1 MSVKNTLRS
10 LCAPI
15 LKPFE
20 SGSEAYEYKPS
31 HRKIL
36 LAFGCIFT
44 GLASL
49 VFWFAQGQDLGYFI
63 PVIVFGGV
71 GLLSLL
77 IAYAGSDRAVAKIWR
92 SSR

>member
-10 LCAPI
+10 LCMPI
-15 LKPFE
+15 LKQFE

-31 HRKIL
+31 QRKIL

-44 GLASL
+44 GLAAL
-49 VFWFAQGQDLGYFI
+49 VFWFAQGEELGYFI
-63 PVIVFGGV
+63 PVIVFGSV

-77 IAYAGSDRAVAKIWR
+77 IASVGSDRAVAKIWG

>member
-1 MSVKNTLRS
+1 M
-10 LCAPI
+10 PI
-15 LKPFE
+15 LKLFE
-20 SGSEAYEYKPS
+20 SGSETFEYKPS

-36 LAFGCIFT
+36 FAFGCIFT

-49 VFWFAQGQDLGYFI
+49 VFWFAQGEELGYFI
-63 PVIVFGGV
+63 PVVVFGSV

-77 IAYAGSDRAVAKIWR
+77 IAYAGSDRAVAKIWS

>member
-1 MSVKNTLRS
+1 MSVKNILRG
-10 LCAPI
+10 LCMPI

-20 SGSEAYEYKPS
+20 SGSEPYEYKPS
-31 HRKIL
+31 HRNIL
-36 LAFGCIFT
+36 YAFGCIFT

-49 VFWFAQGQDLGYFI
+49 VFWFAQGEELGYFI
-63 PVIVFGGV
+63 PVIVFGSV